1 MDHIKPLMTE
11 ANSIYTNEDPYVWV
25 KNAAVVALIESDF
38 AI

>member
-11 ANSIYTNEDPYVWV
+11 ANSIYAKEDPHVSV
-25 KNAAVVALIESDF
+25 KNAAVVALIKSDF